1 MPRLILHI
9 GTMKTGSTAL
19 QHVLSDQREALRQD
33 GILYPTSQPIEG
45 RDWPKHKALQ
55 VALVQGGDL
64 LTEVWGNI
72 TREIDESGAHTV
84 ILSNETFSLPGP
96 YNRGGLRDLL
106 KGFSDIETVVFFR
119 RQDQFYESR
128 WNQDVKMIGG
138 TCDETIEEFVR
149 FRLTPKRD
157 PLGRW
162 AQLVEEFGAF
172 STVRAASYDDVQKY
186 GLRPVFERLTGI
198 DIGQDPITRNEARP
212 MEAAAAIVHLRKMG
226 LPVNRLAIF
235 EAFKDAPRTTALGRK
250 LRLEILKHF
259 KSDRA
264 ALKKA
269 TGITFDPT
277 LPDEP
282 EEPLNAP
289 THEGLFRALATLT
302 DPATRDPQ

>member
-19 QHVLSDQREALRQD
+19 QHVLSEQRKALRQD
-33 GILYPTSQPIEG
+33 GILYPTSQTIEG

-72 TREIDESGAHTV
+72 TREIDESGANTV

-96 YNRGGLRDLL
+96 HNREGLRDLFS
-106 KGFSDIETVVFFR
+106 GFSDIETVVFFR

-128 WNQDVKMIGG
+128 WNQDVKMVGG
-138 TCDETIEEFVR
+138 TCDETVEEFVR

-172 STVRAASYDDVQKY
+172 STVRAASYDDVQQN
-186 GLRPVFERLTGI
+186 GLRSVFERLTGI
-198 DIGQDPITRNEARP
+198 DIRQDPITRNEARP
-212 MEAAAAIVHLRKMG
+212 MEAAAAIVHLRKLG
-226 LPVNRLAIF
+226 LPVKRHAIF
-235 EAFKDAPRTTALGRK
+235 KAFEDAPRTTALGRV
-250 LRLEILKHF
+250 LRLEILRHF
-259 KSDRA
+259 KEDRV
-264 ALKKA
+264 ALKKL
-269 TGITFDPT
+269 TGITFDPA
-277 LPDEP
+277 LPEEP
-282 EEPLNAP
+282 DEPLNAP
-289 THEGLFRALATLT
+289 TAEGLFKALASLS
-302 DPATRDPQ
+302 DPSDRDPK